1 MKSSLR
7 KISICLMVA
16 IIAITSLN
24 VDASASSTSY
34 SKSDL
39 RYLSAIVYAESGNQS
54 HKGKVAVANV
64 VLNRVKSRKYPN
76 SIKKV
81 IYQKGQFTPARNGSL
96 KKALA
101 LYDKG
106 SSKIAA
112 SKKAAKQALNGK
124 GVLSKK
130 YLYFSGYRCKK
141 TITKKYGKVVFIGA
155 HYFR

>member
-16 IIAITSLN
+16 IITLSMFN
-24 VDASASSTSY
+24 VDASAASY
-34 SKSDL
+34 SKNEL

-76 SIKKV
+76 SIKSV

-96 KKALA
+96 KKALS
-101 LYDKG
+101 LYDKNSSRIKSSKAAAKKALSG
-106 SSKIAA
+106 SS
-112 SKKAAKQALNGK
+112 
-124 GVLSKK
+124 VLTKK
-130 YLYFSGYRCKK
+130 YLYFSGYSSKK
-141 TITKKYGKVVFIGA
+141 TIKQRYGKVIFIGA